1 MISGVNQLGGLKND
15 SGVGET
21 SRVSK
26 ARRAN
31 SDGKTTQ
38 SENKSKYITVVEGK
52 YAYTYVVIGDKF
64 KVLIG
69 KVAIEEEEKEQKDAS
84 SNEAGKDGGVAG
96 AARQEKANEADKR
109 NAPYQNSQD
118 FLACRQLL
126 AAAKREGFL
135 PE

>member
-15 SGVGET
+15 SGVGEA

-52 YAYTYVVIGDKF
+52 YAYTYVVIGDNF

-84 SNEAGKDGGVAG
+84 SNEDGKEVGVAG

-126 AAAKREGFL
+126 AAAKRDGFL